1 LTTLRK
7 PRARKTANQFL
18 RCQKI
23 IVAQKAVLVTTDKA
37 PFIPSCTIFKGYQTS
52 NCAIP
57 LHPISAGT
65 LAKDRNIFRSTGIR
79 HSFFGTLVPDVSQER
94 SDVTFMNP
102 VFCDDLTFDDE
113 GITFI

>member
-1 LTTLRK
+1 
-7 PRARKTANQFL
+7 
-18 RCQKI
+18 
-23 IVAQKAVLVTTDKA
+23 VAQKAVLVTTDKA